1 MTQIKRVYWDACVF
15 IKHLSPKSD
24 PKTKSILDGIDEV
37 VAEAE
42 AGRTVIITSS
52 ITRIEVLDCKIPL
65 SGEALYLKFLR
76 REIVQEYDVDPR
88 IGNAAHDIRVFYQQ
102 KGHTLSVADSIHIAT
117 ACLRQADELFTLEGT
132 GKNPKMT
139 ALSGRIAD
147 RWDLTICAPRASMA
161 RLFPLRPS
169 DTDKAATNSPDEQP
183 PTEVPSIEVATI
195 EKRDDE
201 KT

>member
-15 IKHLSPKSD
+15 IKHLSPKAD
-24 PKTKSILDGIDEV
+24 PKAKSILDGIDEV
-37 VAEAE
+37 VADAE

-52 ITRIEVLDCKIPL
+52 ITRIEVLDCNISPG
-65 SGEALYLKFLR
+65 SEALYLKFLR

-88 IGNAAHDIRVFYQQ
+88 IGNAAHDIRAFYQK
-102 KGHTLSVADSIHIAT
+102 KGHTLSVSDSIHIAT
-117 ACLRQADELFTLEGT
+117 ACLREADELFTLEGT

-147 RWDLTICAPRASMA
+147 RWNLTICAPRASMA
-161 RLFPLRPS
+161 RLFPLRAPDAEEAAPGSPEREIS
-169 DTDKAATNSPDEQP
+169 DDK
-183 PTEVPSIEVATI
+183 
-195 EKRDDE
+195 